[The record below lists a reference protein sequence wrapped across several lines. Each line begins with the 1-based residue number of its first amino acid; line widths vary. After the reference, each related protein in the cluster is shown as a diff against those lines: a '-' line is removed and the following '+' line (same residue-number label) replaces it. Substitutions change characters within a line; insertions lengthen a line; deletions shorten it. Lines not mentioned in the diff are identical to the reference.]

1 MLQCS
6 MKLSMRL
13 QFLTLFL
20 LQCAKIRHSTD
31 IPWCFDYAMAQCLPC
46 DLGHHRAFTILQP
59 GPVDLQRDAAAK
71 AVARAINQGGERPM
85 KRFVQGFVVFG
96 CLLCSMLGADTAVA
110 PKSGGILKL
119 YHRDS
124 PASMSILE
132 EGTNSTDKWHD
143 RKPFTAKVHLGHA
156 DRQVERKAAS

>member
-46 DLGHHRAFTILQP
+46 DLGHHRAFPILQP
-59 GPVDLQRDAAAK
+59 GPVDLQRDAAK

-85 KRFVQGFVVFG
+85 KRFVRGFVVFG

-110 PKSGGILKL
+110 QKSGGILKL
-119 YHRDS
+119 KVQAAAQALVTQRLLIEEPGIVQDIETYTT
-124 PASMSILE
+124 PAMSVTIPA
-132 EGTNSTDKWHD
+132 N
-143 RKPFTAKVHLGHA
+143 P
-156 DRQVERKAAS
+156 